1 MSERA
6 FSYQS
11 LVEKINPNF
20 GGIFMKRFFLMIL
33 LVSVFF
39 TGLGSMLQQTAAKF
53 KSDEKALAI
62 LQKAR
67 QAIGGDS
74 SIAAVNSLVVTG
86 KSTRTLRFGGQAAE
100 KTIQGDMELAL
111 QFPDKMMKSV
121 KVINNDGA
129 AGEKTI
135 DHQMDIVIVKDG
147 EGNAK
152 WKTMDGEAP
161 KPGEGKKLILKKE
174 DGTTEEIN
182 TEKDVVFTAERVAK
196 DLQAEMSAGGGKQMV
211 FSRTAKGEGA
221 PGENPWQ
228 NGLARTALSLLLTAP
243 QGTDVSYLYGGEE
256 NVDGTACHVINAQIG
271 GAGIR
276 LFIGRD
282 SNLPVMMSYQDAKP
296 MVFMFKTHDE
306 AGPAEAAG
314 GDKQVKVFTRHAV
327 APEMAEFQVKFSDY
341 RNVNG
346 IQLPYK
352 WTQTM
357 GGQPDEVIDVTGYE
371 INPANIAEKFKGNGE
386 TKVFIRKAK
395 EQ

>member
-1 MSERA
+1 
-6 FSYQS
+6 
-11 LVEKINPNF
+11 
-20 GGIFMKRFFLMIL
+20 MKRFFLMIL
-33 LVSVFF
+33 VVSVFF
-39 TGLGSMLQQTAAKF
+39 TGLGSMIGETAAKL

-74 SIAAVNSLVVTG
+74 SLAAVNSLVVTG
-86 KSTRTLRFGGQAAE
+86 KSTRTLRFGGQVPE

-121 KVINNDGA
+121 KMVHNDGSGT
-129 AGEKTI
+129 GEKTI

-147 EGNAK
+147 EGNTK
-152 WKTMDGEAP
+152 WKTMDGDAP
-161 KPGEGKKLILKKE
+161 KPGEGKKIIIKKD
-174 DGTTEEIN
+174 DGTIEEIQPG
-182 TEKDVVFTAERVAK
+182 KDVTFTAERVAGGP
-196 DLQAEMSAGGGKQMV
+196 QTEMSTGNGRQMV
-211 FSRTAKGEGA
+211 FHRTAQGAEGA
-221 PGENPWQ
+221 PGEFPWQ
-228 NGLARTALSLLLTAP
+228 LARTTISLLLTAP
-243 QGTDVSYLYGGEE
+243 QGMDVSYLYGGEE

-271 GAGIR
+271 AASIR

-296 MVFMFKTHDE
+296 MVFAFRTHDNAGAVE
-306 AGPAEAAG
+306 AAAAG
-314 GDKQVKVFTRHAV
+314 GDKQVKVFTRQAA

-346 IQLPYK
+346 VQLPYK

-371 INPANIAEKFKGNGE
+371 INPAGIAEKFKSNGE

>member
-1 MSERA
+1 
-6 FSYQS
+6 
-11 LVEKINPNF
+11 
-20 GGIFMKRFFLMIL
+20 MKRFFLMIL
-33 LVSVFF
+33 VVSVFF
-39 TGLGSMLQQTAAKF
+39 TGLGGMFSGTAAKL

-74 SIAAVNSLVVTG
+74 SLAVVNSLVVTG
-86 KSTRTLRFGGQAAE
+86 KSTRTLRFGGQTPE

-121 KVINNDGA
+121 KMINNDGA
-129 AGEKTI
+129 AGEKSI
-135 DHQMDIVIVKDG
+135 DHQVDVVIVKDG
-147 EGNAK
+147 DGNAK

-161 KPGEGKKLILKKE
+161 KPGEGKKIIIKKE
-174 DGTTEEIN
+174 DGTTEELQPGKEI
-182 TEKDVVFTAERVAK
+182 TFTAERVAK

-211 FSRTAKGEGA
+211 FSRTADGA
-221 PGENPWQ
+221 PGEISWQ
-228 NGLARTALSLLLTAP
+228 TGLARTALSLLLTTP
-243 QGTDVSYLYGGEE
+243 QGMDVFYLYGGEE
-256 NVDGTACHVINAQIG
+256 NVDGTVCHVINAQIG

-296 MVFMFKTHDE
+296 MVLMFRTHDNAGAGE
-306 AGPAEAAG
+306 AAAAG
-314 GDKQVKVFTRHAV
+314 GDKQVKVFTRQAV
-327 APEMAEFQVKFSDY
+327 APEMADFQVKFSDY
-341 RNVNG
+341 RSVNG
-346 IQLPYK
+346 VQLPYK

-357 GGQPDEVIDVTGYE
+357 GGQPDEVIDVTSYE
-371 INPANIAEKFKGNGE
+371 INPVNIAEKFKGNGE